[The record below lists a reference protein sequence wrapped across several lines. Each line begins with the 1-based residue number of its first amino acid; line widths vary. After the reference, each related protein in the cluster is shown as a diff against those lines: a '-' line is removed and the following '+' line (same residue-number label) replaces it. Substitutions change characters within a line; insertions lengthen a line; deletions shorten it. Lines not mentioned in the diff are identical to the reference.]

1 MRVIVESGVRA
12 ALSREGEMT
21 LSSPRS
27 KERHVY
33 TPVATAMWIVLR
45 EYDGDLA
52 SAAERLAHEW
62 SFDVVAVRAAME
74 AWVADWRK
82 VGLVTTQQADGHP
95 A

>member
-1 MRVIVESGVRA
+1 MRNPHAGEPFDADDATIAA
-12 ALSREGEMT
+12 ALEDVS
-21 LSSPRS
+21 
-27 KERHVY
+27 
-33 TPVATAMWIVLR
+33 TPALLCSLVLR

-52 SAAERLAHEW
+52 AAAERLAHEW